1 MTTTET
7 PPDTLSDSKPSISG
21 IIKNGAIAGVLAVVV
36 NAILYFGAAAFG
48 WFPETVLTP
57 AGVPITLAPVVSLS
71 VGAAIAGTVGYLIL
85 SRFLNR
91 QKANLWFTILAVI
104 VLVVMAITPLQLP
117 GAPMGQV
124 VTLEI
129 MHLVA
134 GLPLIYFLPRSA

>member
-1 MTTTET
+1 MTTSET
-7 PPDTLSDSKPSISG
+7 PANTKPSIGG
-21 IIKNGAIAGVLAVVV
+21 IIKNGAIAGVIAVVV
-36 NAILYFGAAAFG
+36 NAILYVGAAALG

-57 AGVPITLAPVVSLS
+57 AGVPITLAPVVSLT

-85 SRFLNR
+85 SRFLSR
-91 QKANLWFTILAVI
+91 PKANLWFTILAVI
-104 VLVVMAITPLQLP
+104 VLVVMAVTPLQLP
-117 GAPMGQV
+117 GAPIGQI

>member
-7 PPDTLSDSKPSISG
+7 PANTKPSIGG
-21 IIKNGAIAGVLAVVV
+21 IVKNGAIAGSIAIVV
-36 NAILYFGAAAFG
+36 NAILYFGAAALG
-48 WFPETVLTP
+48 WFPDTVLTP
-57 AGVPITLAPVVSLS
+57 AGVPITLTPVIMITL
-71 VGAAIAGTVGYLIL
+71 GGTIAGTVGYLIL
-85 SRFLNR
+85 SRFLSR

-104 VLVVMAITPLQLP
+104 VLVVMAVTPLQLP
-117 GAPMGQV
+117 GAPMGQI